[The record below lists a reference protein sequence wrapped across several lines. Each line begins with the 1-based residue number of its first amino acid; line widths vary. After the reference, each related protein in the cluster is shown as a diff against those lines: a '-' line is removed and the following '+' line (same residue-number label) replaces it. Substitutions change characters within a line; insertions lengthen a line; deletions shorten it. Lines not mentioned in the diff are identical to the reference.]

1 MLNYLPHVKKIT
13 LLLLIAIAAVSCTT
27 REPSITEV
35 VQRDYLTQ
43 LIDQPATDKVQVI
56 NFWATWCL
64 PCVEEL
70 PAFVAID
77 DNEKVE
83 VILISLDDVENVEE
97 LVNPFLQENNI
108 TATVKLL
115 DDPYA
120 AEWIPMVDQHWD
132 GAIPATLIQKG
143 SKKMFYN
150 TSFTATELEEEV
162 NKFL

>member
-1 MLNYLPHVKKIT
+1 MNKI
-13 LLLLIAIAAVSCTT
+13 LLLFIFLSLTACNQKDIAQTDIVKREYLI
-27 REPSITEV
+27 
-35 VQRDYLTQ
+35 Q
-43 LIDQPATDKVQVI
+43 LLENPPTNKVQVI
-56 NFWATWCL
+56 NFWATWCE

-70 PAFVAID
+70 PAFIELD
-77 DNEKVE
+77 DNENIE
-83 VILISLDDVENVEE
+83 VILISLDDARSVDS
-97 LVNPFLQENNI
+97 LVNPFLKKQKI

-150 TSFTATELEEEV
+150 KTFTAAELSEEIA
-162 NKFL
+162 KFL